1 MPERE
6 IQRLAMLE
14 VRRLEVAYGDIRVLW
29 SVDLDIHEGEI
40 VSLIGSNGAGKS
52 TLIRTITGLIRPL
65 QGGIFFDGNS
75 ITHFLPGEIVMRG
88 ISQVPEGRKLFSGM
102 TVQENLMMGA
112 YCRND
117 RKEIERDLQFVYN
130 LFPRLEERRKQIA
143 GTLSGGEQ
151 QMCAIG
157 RGLMSHPK
165 LLIVDELSLG
175 LSPLLVDSLMHA
187 IEEIHCRGTSILLV
201 EQDVQIAL
209 EHADRGYVIET
220 GRIILSGNSQSLL
233 ENPEVKRSYL
243 GI

>member
-1 MPERE
+1 
-6 IQRLAMLE
+6 MLD
-14 VRRLEVAYGDIRVLW
+14 VKGLEVAYGDIKVLW
-29 SVDLDIHEGEI
+29 GIDLEILEGEI
-40 VSLIGSNGAGKS
+40 VSIIGSNGAGKT
-52 TLIRTITGLIRPL
+52 TLIQTISGLIRPL
-65 QGGIFFDGNS
+65 DGEILYDGNT
-75 ITHFLPGEIVMRG
+75 ITQLLPREIVMKG

-112 YCRND
+112 YCRNN
-117 RKEIERDLQFVYN
+117 KQKIEEDLRFVYH
-130 LFPRLEERRKQIA
+130 LFPRLEERKRQIA

-165 LLIVDELSLG
+165 LLLVDELSLG
-175 LSPLLVDSLMHA
+175 LSPLMVDHLIEA
-187 IEEIHCRGTSILLV
+187 IEQIHQRGTSILLV

-220 GRIILSGNSQSLL
+220 GHITLSGNARDLL
-233 ENPEVKRSYL
+233 ENAAVKKAYL